1 MSRKCCTVQLEDNME
16 HMCDICDEIPAM
28 TYHDILGAICRD
40 CRRAYAD
47 KVDNQS
53 QNVWDATITGDVESD

>member
-1 MSRKCCTVQLEDNME
+1 ME
-16 HMCDICDEIPAM
+16 HMCDICDEMPAM

-47 KVDNQS
+47 KVDSQP